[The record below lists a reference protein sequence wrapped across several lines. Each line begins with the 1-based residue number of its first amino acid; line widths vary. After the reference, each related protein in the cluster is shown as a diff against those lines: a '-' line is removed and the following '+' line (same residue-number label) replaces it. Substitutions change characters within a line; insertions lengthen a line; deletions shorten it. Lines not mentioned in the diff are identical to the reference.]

1 MRPDVIL
8 RVSRNLALA
17 GLLLAGCASQTAPST
32 KVTLEQDVLA
42 LKGQVEELKRNQ
54 EATTREFGMVVL
66 DTRSVR
72 ESLTQLTRRQEEAE
86 RLLRNLKESVDSV
99 SAQLAKLTETRASP
113 PSSPRTSPQAKTSPQ
128 VASADALYRSALS
141 SYRARDFYGAISGL
155 LEFLARFPDHQLA
168 ESAQQLLGEGYYAL
182 QEFEL
187 ALGEFLKLLERDPKG
202 AHVPDAL
209 LKVGLSYR
217 ALGDAGEARS
227 VWERLIREHPRSAE
241 AKRARSLL
249 AEGTRP
255 RR

>member
-8 RVSRNLALA
+8 RVSRKLVLAA
-17 GLLLAGCASQTAPST
+17 LLVAGCASQTASPPQAT
-32 KVTLEQDVLA
+32 FEQEVAA

-72 ESLTQLTRRQEEAE
+72 ESLTQVTRKQEEAE
-86 RLLRNLKESVDSV
+86 RALRMLKESVDGV
-99 SAQLAKLTETRASP
+99 SARLAKLAETRASP
-113 PSSPRTSPQAKTSPQ
+113 PAPPKTSPQA
-128 VASADALYRSALS
+128 ASADALYRSAQA
-141 SYRARDFYGAISGL
+141 SYRARDFYGAVSGL

-168 ESAQQLLGEGYYAL
+168 QSAQQLLGESYYAI

-187 ALGEFLKLLERDPKG
+187 ALGEFLKALERDPKG
-202 AHVPDAL
+202 AHVPEAL